1 MSNAVF
7 TQNSEEIVEDEAD
20 AAAAITPGHLVEYDA
35 NGDVQPHATAADP
48 NGARPLFADLPFD
61 PGKDKSDDYAAGERV
76 VLGYVRPGVE
86 TDALLAAGETVDPTT
101 PLVSAGDGTLRAL
114 DTAGGDD
121 PDAVLAYPTESV
133 DNGGGA
139 EAVRCGI
146 EVVN

>member
-7 TQNSEEIVEDEAD
+7 TENSERVVEDEAD
-20 AAAAITPGHLVEYDA
+20 AAAAITPGMLVEYDA
-35 NGDVQPHATAADP
+35 NGDVQPHSNAANQD
-48 NGARPLFADLPFD
+48 GTRPLFADLPFD
-61 PGKDKSDDYAAGERV
+61 PFKEKSDDYAAGERV
-76 VLGYVRPGVE
+76 SLGYVEPGVE
-86 TDALLAAGETVDPTT
+86 TDALLAAGENVDPTT

-121 PDAVLAYPTESV
+121 PDAVIAYPTESV

-139 EAVRCGI
+139 EAVRCGV